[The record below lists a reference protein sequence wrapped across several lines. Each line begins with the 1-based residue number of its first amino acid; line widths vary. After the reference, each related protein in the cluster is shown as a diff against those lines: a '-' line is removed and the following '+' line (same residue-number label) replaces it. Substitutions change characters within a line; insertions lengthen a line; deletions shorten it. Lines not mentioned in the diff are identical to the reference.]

1 MTHENAVVSLVPFN
15 SCSFYSHFDRR
26 VFFEIKLNGFYLGIR
41 EFNKLNV
48 PTYDR
53 KHQVKAKELICQA
66 VELLHELV
74 TAMSNFHTY
83 TEQVW
88 QKRLILITSMITIM
102 TFMHFLYSLC
112 FQRLKI
118 VFVESNQQQL
128 SPATQKVW

>member
-1 MTHENAVVSLVPFN
+1 MLI
-15 SCSFYSHFDRR
+15 
-26 VFFEIKLNGFYLGIR
+26 EIKFNGFYLGIR

-74 TAMSNFHTY
+74 MAMSNFHTY

-88 QKRLILITSMITIM
+88 
-102 TFMHFLYSLC
+102 
-112 FQRLKI
+112 
-118 VFVESNQQQL
+118 
-128 SPATQKVW
+128 